1 MSKLTLWMEN
11 SDAIDYRLD
20 IEREKKKLK
29 KIKVIRF
36 IICKHISNEY
46 KRGPLDSQ
54 QILVLLTI
62 KRLHDMIICNL
73 ECLDHVSS
81 LSLYYHCM
89 K

>member
-46 KRGPLDSQ
+46 KRGPLDS
-54 QILVLLTI
+54 
-62 KRLHDMIICNL
+62 
-73 ECLDHVSS
+73 
-81 LSLYYHCM
+81 
-89 K
+89 

>member
-20 IEREKKKLK
+20 IEREKKKCV

-46 KRGPLDSQ
+46 KRGP
-54 QILVLLTI
+54 
-62 KRLHDMIICNL
+62 
-73 ECLDHVSS
+73 
-81 LSLYYHCM
+81 
-89 K
+89 